1 MICICRDHV
10 VKFCIFCRIPKETG
24 RYRHK
29 AKYRI
34 SVKLDQEGN
43 DSVNWASAFIVWYQ
57 AS

>member
-1 MICICRDHV
+1 MTIS
-10 VKFCIFCRIPKETG
+10 IFCRIPKETG
-24 RYRHK
+24 RNRNN

-34 SVKLDQEGN
+34 SVTLDQEGN